1 MTTTLQIRAEI
12 ETAEKFKKL
21 WDRLKEAD
29 DKTTQGETLETALCL
44 LEEYLDGKVIRAE
57 VAK

>member
-12 ETAEKFKKL
+12 ETAEKFKTL
-21 WDRLKEAD
+21 WERLQTVDE
-29 DKTTQGETLETALCL
+29 KTTQGEMLEMALCL

>member
-29 DKTTQGETLETALCL
+29 EKTTQGETLETSLCL

-57 VAK
+57 VKP